1 MLPQIKRGLVWMSYL
16 ILVGCAEI
24 KIKDIEGC
32 GDLGPLGARC
42 NYLFSDRPRD
52 LNKIEWDKKREG
64 MLCFDAAGIGEIKK
78 ALMKACELQRCT
90 IEQEK
95 DMVRAF
101 KKLNDLFKEKFMI
114 MPFPTGGLSFVK

>member
-1 MLPQIKRGLVWMSYL
+1 MSCL
-16 ILVGCAEI
+16 ILVSCAEI

-64 MLCFDAAGIGEIKK
+64 MLCFDAAGIGELKK

-90 IEQEK
+90 IEQQ
-95 DMVRAF
+95 DQVTQTF
-101 KKLNDLFKEKFMI
+101 KKIDGLFESDI
-114 MPFPTGGLSFVK
+114 VILPFPTDGLDFDR